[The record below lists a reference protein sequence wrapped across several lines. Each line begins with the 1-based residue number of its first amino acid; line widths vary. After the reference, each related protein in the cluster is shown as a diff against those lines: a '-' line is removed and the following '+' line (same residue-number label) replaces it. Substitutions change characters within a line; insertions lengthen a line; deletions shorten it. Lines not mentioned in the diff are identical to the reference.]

1 MPLAAGEVIVAL
13 SLREVIEILDCRVFS
28 GEGMIDQITVEY
40 GCATDLMSDA
50 LALSKPGSLLLTGMT
65 DAQVVRTAVVASMAA
80 VVIVHGKKPLQ
91 DAIDLAEMKGMPLL
105 GTDLFMFEAAGRLHA
120 SNLPGR

>member
-1 MPLAAGEVIVAL
+1 MPLAAGEVVVAL
-13 SLREVIEILDCRVFS
+13 SLRKVTEVLECRVFS
-28 GEGMIDQITVEY
+28 GEGLIDQIMVEY

-50 LALSKPGSLLLTGMT
+50 LAFSKPGSLLITGMT
-65 DAQVVRTAVVASMAA
+65 NAQVVRTAVVAAMVAI
-80 VVIVHGKKPLQ
+80 VLVHGKKPLP
-91 DAIDLAEMKGMPLL
+91 DTIEIAERKGIPLL